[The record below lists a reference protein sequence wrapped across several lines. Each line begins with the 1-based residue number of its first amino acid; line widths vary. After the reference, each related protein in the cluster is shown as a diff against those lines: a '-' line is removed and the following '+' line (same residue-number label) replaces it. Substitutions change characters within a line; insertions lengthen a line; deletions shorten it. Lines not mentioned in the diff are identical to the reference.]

1 MLKLAGLSPHS
12 VEVLGALGSARS
24 GSRTEDSTQQPDE
37 GAPGCEGTT
46 GEAEQGNVVG
56 PGRRLGVGAGGQG
69 TCLWGDSHLTKASR
83 RPGEIDARGPEAA
96 WGPQAPRVATR
107 PSGQRGRGKVLGP
120 RKGAGICFSVT
131 VDGFE
136 QGIM

>member
-83 RPGEIDARGPEAA
+83 RPGEIDAQRSRG
-96 WGPQAPRVATR
+96 G
-107 PSGQRGRGKVLGP
+107 LGP
-120 RKGAGICFSVT
+120 ARATEGSWDLLLCDSRRV
-131 VDGFE
+131 
-136 QGIM
+136 

>member
-46 GEAEQGNVVG
+46 EEAEQGNVWG
-56 PGRRLGVGAGGQG
+56 LGGGSGWGRAVREPASGGIP
-69 TCLWGDSHLTKASR
+69 T
-83 RPGEIDARGPEAA
+83 
-96 WGPQAPRVATR
+96 
-107 PSGQRGRGKVLGP
+107 
-120 RKGAGICFSVT
+120 
-131 VDGFE
+131 
-136 QGIM
+136 

>member
-56 PGRRLGVGAGGQG
+56 PGRRPGVGAGGQG

-96 WGPQAPRVATR
+96 WGP
-107 PSGQRGRGKVLGP
+107 LGP
-120 RKGAGICFSVT
+120 RRGAGICFSVT